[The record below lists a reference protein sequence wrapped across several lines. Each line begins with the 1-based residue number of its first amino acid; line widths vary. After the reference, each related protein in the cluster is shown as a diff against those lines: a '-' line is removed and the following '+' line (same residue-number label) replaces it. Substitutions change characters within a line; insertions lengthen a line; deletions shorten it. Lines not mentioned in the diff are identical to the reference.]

1 MNLLYYPN
9 KFLDKKLDT
18 VEIENMDFDPNE
30 LKAEMSDIMLSN
42 QGIGLSASQVG
53 LNKQLFIMGNTRDD
67 IVMVINPRVLEHTE
81 RTTLAHEGCLSFPN
95 LFMTVT
101 RPAEILVEY
110 YDENLELVTQPVSE
124 YSARLFLHEFDHLN
138 GITFKDR
145 VTRMKYDLAKKKADK
160 LTKKLNRV

>member
-9 KFLDKKLDT
+9 KFLDKNLSEVN
-18 VEIENMDFDPNE
+18 VENIDFDIQE

-42 QGIGLSASQVG
+42 QGIGLSANQVG
-53 LNKQLFIMGNTRDD
+53 LDKRLFIMGNTRDD
-67 IVMVINPRVLEHTE
+67 IVMVINPKVLQHTVH
-81 RTTLAHEGCLSFPN
+81 TTLDHEGCLSFPN

-110 YDENLELVTQPVSE
+110 YDENLELITQPVRE
-124 YSARLFLHEFDHLN
+124 YSARLFLHEFDHIN

-145 VTRMKYDLAKKKADK
+145 VTKMKYNLAKKKADK
-160 LTKKLNRV
+160 LTKKLSHV

>member
-9 KFLDKKLDT
+9 KFLDKKLDA

-67 IVMVINPRVLEHTE
+67 IGRLTALLIAIAR
-81 RTTLAHEGCLSFPN
+81 RCIIRRAN
-95 LFMTVT
+95 LYGVCTSQVN
-101 RPAEILVEY
+101 ACWC
-110 YDENLELVTQPVSE
+110 SE
-124 YSARLFLHEFDHLN
+124 CWYN
-138 GITFKDR
+138 
-145 VTRMKYDLAKKKADK
+145 
-160 LTKKLNRV
+160 